1 MSASEAQ
8 DFLDQ
13 ARGRRLRRIRQLD
26 LGGLLLAL
34 VTLLATIVWAFPLIY
49 ATFGAFAPR
58 DASAGSGSLLLD
70 IAATIGLYAHV
81 LFGTEIGLWY
91 VNSLVTSSAVTAGVL
106 FISATCGYAI
116 SQLDFRGRKLLWVM
130 ILMSFMVPIQAL
142 IINHFFLMNQLHLI
156 NTWLGV
162 ILPQLIAPVAVIVY
176 KQFFDSVPRELRE
189 AAMIDGATHR
199 QLLFGVF
206 NTGEGVTVPSSRS
219 SVTVSAKGPDGVMT
233 WRAEVALD
241 AGNDAVFASESAVEL
256 GSLTTMIGGTLHC
269 RGRLVHTAAARARI
283 RDLEALAGDSGRNDA
298 VALAVR

>member
-1 MSASEAQ
+1 MSRVHIAVALVRCVLASTSGRIVKRCVRVYVCVSR
-8 DFLDQ
+8 
-13 ARGRRLRRIRQLD
+13 ARACVGTGQVVRQLARAMQPVLTD
-26 LGGLLLAL
+26 VAVDWGVLTPLLAYPSAPAR
-34 VTLLATIVWAFPLIY
+34 TLPLY
-49 ATFGAFAPR
+49 TG
-58 DASAGSGSLLLD
+58 G
-70 IAATIGLYAHV
+70 
-81 LFGTEIGLWY
+81 
-91 VNSLVTSSAVTAGVL
+91 
-106 FISATCGYAI
+106 
-116 SQLDFRGRKLLWVM
+116 
-130 ILMSFMVPIQAL
+130 
-142 IINHFFLMNQLHLI
+142 
-156 NTWLGV
+156 
-162 ILPQLIAPVAVIVY
+162 
-176 KQFFDSVPRELRE
+176 
-189 AAMIDGATHR
+189 R